1 MAKAVEGGE
10 KVSGVAIREVPHWL
24 LECDAWCSEQPLL
37 QCMRQ
42 IINDFDSLGVNNDK
56 LSCIIQLLTVHRPYK
71 MSLRISLPGFLT
83 L

>member
-1 MAKAVEGGE
+1 MVKAVEGGE

-42 IINDFDSLGVNNDK
+42 IINDFDSLGVDDK
-56 LSCIIQLLTVHRPYK
+56 LICIIQLLTVHRPYK